1 MTNAVIETKNPID
14 MGKKTIDDIF
24 NQNKKL
30 LNAVTFISKA
40 TINCKFDECNLTNQN
55 KFLLQKWN
63 KTFVVE
69 KKKDKLQVKLLAN
82 FIVDDVRECTLVYN
96 DKSNKK
102 SHKYYIIS
110 IKNDKGAIE
119 KDVEIANNS
128 KSDVKQF
135 ETTVNN
141 DCTGFQ
147 VYMQEAEFKT
157 FIAEYVSPNVASIT
171 TIYTNAGK
179 IDDRT
184 LLYEN
189 ALATSNGINWADN
202 YGYIKTGDNSYVKLA
217 EATHYLPKLSTS
229 DRTPQVIANELM
241 TNILECWQDNIVL
254 PLITLGHMVMA
265 IYYDEFIKRYGCPTL
280 ILYGETGT
288 GKSTLVT
295 VGLSIFGLVRE
306 ALTSG
311 GSTAKSNEYF
321 CSKYNG
327 MNVCI
332 DDVKGETLTSS
343 NFTALVKGIY
353 KGVPRTK
360 MLPYA
365 RGVEYINTCSPLAYS
380 TNESLPDLKEVI
392 NRMNIVEIFGKVF
405 KADKFKYHEVDKGN
419 NARLK
424 ELSLILPQFLKY
436 STEDVIKLY
445 EQVFEI
451 LKANVKDTQNRVIN
465 NIAYAYTGALML
477 LTIADIALEDLQDK
491 VIEYAQKQIEIYE
504 NIQTPVEKVFES
516 IIVLTKLGIFQ
527 EGTHFRIMDVETGDK
542 METHLRFHKDV
553 VLSAINKYYAH
564 DKSKRINERQFLNYA
579 KNHSRFR
586 DDNCSVRYD
595 NNKSKV
601 VASMCFNITGL
612 DDFVSISKTG
622 VIMPTSADEFRANIK
637 NKGNN
642 K

>member
-1 MTNAVIETKNPID
+1 
-14 MGKKTIDDIF
+14 
-24 NQNKKL
+24 
-30 LNAVTFISKA
+30 
-40 TINCKFDECNLTNQN
+40 
-55 KFLLQKWN
+55 
-63 KTFVVE
+63 
-69 KKKDKLQVKLLAN
+69 
-82 FIVDDVRECTLVYN
+82 
-96 DKSNKK
+96 
-102 SHKYYIIS
+102 
-110 IKNDKGAIE
+110 
-119 KDVEIANNS
+119 
-128 KSDVKQF
+128 
-135 ETTVNN
+135 
-141 DCTGFQ
+141 
-147 VYMQEAEFKT
+147 
-157 FIAEYVSPNVASIT
+157 
-171 TIYTNAGK
+171 
-179 IDDRT
+179 
-184 LLYEN
+184 
-189 ALATSNGINWADN
+189 
-202 YGYIKTGDNSYVKLA
+202 
-217 EATHYLPKLSTS
+217 
-229 DRTPQVIANELM
+229 
-241 TNILECWQDNIVL
+241 
-254 PLITLGHMVMA
+254 
-265 IYYDEFIKRYGCPTL
+265 
-280 ILYGETGT
+280 
-288 GKSTLVT
+288 
-295 VGLSIFGLVRE
+295 
-306 ALTSG
+306 
-311 GSTAKSNEYF
+311 
-321 CSKYNG
+321 

-360 MLPYA
+360 MLPYGK
-365 RGVEYINTCSPLAYS
+365 GVEYINTCSPLAYS

-405 KADKFKYHEVDKGN
+405 KADKFKYHEVDKDN

-451 LKANVKDTQNRVIN
+451 LKENVKDTQNRVIN

-477 LTIADIALEDLQDK
+477 LTIANIAIEDLHDK
-491 VIEYAQKQIEIYE
+491 VIEYAQKQITAYE

-527 EGTHFRIMDVETGDK
+527 AGTHFRIMDVEIGDN

-564 DKSKRINERQFLNYA
+564 DKSKRINESQFLNYA

-622 VIMPTSADEFRANIK
+622 VIMPASADELRAKLNSE
-637 NKGNN
+637 GNN
-642 K
+642 M